1 MIKTAAD
8 SLAEELHGQEPG
20 VAAEGPVLAAVGA
33 DAVVDLGDVRVDVLD
48 ARVVEAVDPQAR
60 VAALHLALE
69 VVKGPRRVL
78 QAGWRKHLKLDH
90 QRKKTPSFS
99 PSSAAALL
107 QYSYILTSSVPFR
120 EKHHLPLCIFV
131 LFK

>member
-1 MIKTAAD
+1 M
-8 SLAEELHGQEPG
+8 
-20 VAAEGPVLAAVGA
+20 GA
-33 DAVVDLGDVRVDVLD
+33 DAVVNLRDVRVDVLD

-78 QAGWRKHLKLDH
+78 QAGRRKHLKSGH

-99 PSSAAALL
+99 PSSAAAFL
-107 QYSYILTSSVPFR
+107 QYSNILTSSVPFR
-120 EKHHLPLCIFV
+120 EKYHLPLRIFV
-131 LFK
+131 LLSETLL